1 MSFSH
6 ISRLLLCLLF
16 LNTCSSVTPPP
27 SNEPDRSPER
37 ATQGTPS
44 SSAASS
50 DSKISGTNTDMERLV
65 RLWRERQNPSAQ
77 ADPPIG
83 PGDVLEVSVPAI
95 EELKVRLVRVS
106 GDGTIALPYI
116 GKLHAAGMTEEQL
129 QDKMVEALHKYMY
142 NPRVSL
148 FVREYRSRQ
157 VAVLGAVLKPGLYSV
172 NTGADTIL
180 DMISQAGGI
189 TSGADP
195 RLYFIPAEEAD
206 AADVQKIT
214 STLPQNLMQ
223 DPSVMILKKTDPI
236 LIDLQELAMGGYQ
249 QYLSTS
255 VRPGDV
261 IMVPGGGQVLVEG
274 WVEKPGAYNVT
285 QGLTVSGAVVA
296 AGGPLY
302 PADVTAVKVIRSE
315 KGGKRS
321 FHTVDLE
328 KIKRGEA
335 PDVALKG
342 GDIVEVAASSS
353 KLIPYGLYRFFSTVV
368 NVGIGGTIPF
378 SGS

>member
-1 MSFSH
+1 
-6 ISRLLLCLLF
+6 
-16 LNTCSSVTPPP
+16 
-27 SNEPDRSPER
+27 
-37 ATQGTPS
+37 
-44 SSAASS
+44 
-50 DSKISGTNTDMERLV
+50 MERLV